1 MDDLLAGLRW
11 KDWSFV
17 PTSGPA
23 RKRTELGLNVV
34 LFGYLGFT
42 FLAAL
47 GLYLF
52 SAARYSARAAASVPT
67 AFWISTAAVL
77 IGGECLRRAVKA
89 VRRERQGRTR
99 SLVAAAAV
107 CGVAFAAGQAVGIG
121 QMLADYRAVEVPRI
135 PLPGGGS
142 YVDPDAPIATP
153 LTGVTAMLVL
163 LHGAHF
169 VGGLIA
175 LAVAVVRTFAGRYDH
190 EYHGGLTLTARY
202 WTFLDVSWLV
212 MLATFYFTL

>member
-23 RKRTELGLNVV
+23 RKRTELGLNIV

-52 SAARYSARAAASVPT
+52 SAARYSARAAESVPT
-67 AFWISTAAVL
+67 AFWVSTAAVL
-77 IGGECLRRAVKA
+77 IGGACLRRAVKA
-89 VRRERQGRTR
+89 VRREKLRKTR
-99 SLVAAAAV
+99 GLVAAAAV
-107 CGVAFAAGQAVGIG
+107 CGVIFAAGQIVGIG
-121 QMLADYRAVEVPRI
+121 AMLEHYRPVAVEQI

-142 YVDPDAPIATP
+142 YIDPDAPIATP
-153 LTGVTAMLVL
+153 LTGMTAMLVL
-163 LHGAHF
+163 LHGLHF

-175 LAVAVVRTFAGRYDH
+175 LAVAAARTFAGRYDH
-190 EYHGGLTLTARY
+190 EYHAGLTLTARY

-212 MLATFYFTL
+212 MLATFYLTL